1 MSHIQELR
9 DLMSR
14 LGADAVIIPG
24 TDPHHSEYM
33 ADHWKFR
40 EWLTGFTGSNGTAVV
55 TQTKALLWTDSRYFL
70 QAELELA
77 GSGIELMK
85 ENVAGEPTIEEWL
98 AANLHDEDTVA
109 IDGRLFSI
117 VDANRLEVFC
127 GEHGF
132 LLAPEFYVADR
143 LWTDRPPR
151 PMTTVEVHD
160 EELAGETVES
170 KIARVKEL
178 IEDQGADSM
187 LVASLDD
194 IAWLFNLRG
203 ADVARTPVTIAFAY
217 LGERSN
223 DIFIDEQKLS
233 PEAKAHLKRYHV
245 GVRDYDDI
253 LRFLERR
260 NEGDVI
266 LLDPNSVSD
275 SLGQALMCGKVYAA
289 SPIAKLKSIK
299 NEAQIAGFRRAHESD
314 GVALARLIRR
324 LKSGVASGETLTE
337 VDVQTLAIKLRR
349 QADADYR
356 DESFDL
362 IAGYADHGAIVH
374 YTATPESAYTLKPEG
389 LLLIDTGG
397 QYLCGTTDVTRTI
410 ALGTTTAEQ
419 RRDYTLVLKGHLALQ
434 GAQFP
439 RGTRG
444 DQLDALARLP
454 LWKEG
459 MNFGHGTGHGVGHY
473 LSVHEGPQSIRMDH
487 NPTTLKPGMVTS
499 DEPGIYRT
507 GKHGI
512 RVENLLLTVP
522 SDIDSEFG
530 EFLHFEP
537 LTLVPYERE
546 LIDVAMLTDEERRQI
561 DLYHRM
567 VLDRLSPR
575 LDGDDLA
582 WLTEACRPL

>member
-1 MSHIQELR
+1 
-9 DLMSR
+9 MSR

-98 AANLHDEDTVA
+98 ASNLHDEDTVA

-253 LRFLERR
+253 IRFLERR

-324 LKSGVASGETLTE
+324 LKSGVASGDTLTE
-337 VDVQTLAIKLRR
+337 VDVQTLAIELRR

-374 YTATPESAYTLKPEG
+374 YNATLESAYTLKPEG

-459 MNFGHGTGHGVGHY
+459 VNFGHGTGHGVGHY

-512 RVENLLLTVP
+512 RVENLLLTVA

>member
-1 MSHIQELR
+1 
-9 DLMSR
+9 MSR

-194 IAWLFNLRG
+194 IAWLFNIRG

-253 LRFLERR
+253 IRFLERR

-337 VDVQTLAIKLRR
+337 VDVQTLAIELRR

-459 MNFGHGTGHGVGHY
+459 VNFGHGTGHGVGHY

-499 DEPGIYRT
+499 DEPGIYRA

-512 RVENLLLTVP
+512 RIENLLLTVA

-537 LTLVPYERE
+537 LTLVPYECE

>member
-1 MSHIQELR
+1 
-9 DLMSR
+9 MSR

-337 VDVQTLAIKLRR
+337 VDVQTLAIELRR

-419 RRDYTLVLKGHLALQ
+419 RRDYMLVLKGHLALQ

-459 MNFGHGTGHGVGHY
+459 VNFGHGTGHGVGHY

-499 DEPGIYRT
+499 DEPGIYRA

-512 RVENLLLTVP
+512 RIENLLLTVP

-582 WLTEACRPL
+582 WLTDACRPL

>member
-1 MSHIQELR
+1 
-9 DLMSR
+9 MSR

>member
-1 MSHIQELR
+1 
-9 DLMSR
+9 MSR
-14 LGADAVIIPG
+14 FGADAVIIPG

-85 ENVAGEPTIEEWL
+85 ENVAGELTIEEWL

-253 LRFLERR
+253 IRFLERR

-337 VDVQTLAIKLRR
+337 VDVQTLAIELRR

-459 MNFGHGTGHGVGHY
+459 VNFGHGTGHGVGHY

-512 RVENLLLTVP
+512 RIENLLLTVP

-546 LIDVAMLTDEERRQI
+546 LIDTAMLTDEERRQI

>member
-1 MSHIQELR
+1 
-9 DLMSR
+9 MSR

-203 ADVARTPVTIAFAY
+203 SDVARTPVTIAFAY

-337 VDVQTLAIKLRR
+337 VDVQTLAIELRR

-459 MNFGHGTGHGVGHY
+459 VNFGHGTGHGVGHY

-512 RVENLLLTVP
+512 RVENLLLTVA

-546 LIDVAMLTDEERRQI
+546 LIDTAMLTDEERRQI

>member
-1 MSHIQELR
+1 
-9 DLMSR
+9 MSR

-253 LRFLERR
+253 IRFLERR

-337 VDVQTLAIKLRR
+337 VDVQTLAIELRR

-374 YTATPESAYTLKPEG
+374 YNATPESAYTLKPEG

-459 MNFGHGTGHGVGHY
+459 VNFGHGTGHGVGHY

-512 RVENLLLTVP
+512 RVENLLLTVA

-575 LDGDDLA
+575 LDGDDLV

>member
-1 MSHIQELR
+1 
-9 DLMSR
+9 MSR

-253 LRFLERR
+253 IRFLERR

-337 VDVQTLAIKLRR
+337 VDVQTLAIELRR

-499 DEPGIYRT
+499 DEPGIYRA

-522 SDIDSEFG
+522 SEIDSEFG

>member
-1 MSHIQELR
+1 
-9 DLMSR
+9 MSR

-40 EWLTGFTGSNGTAVV
+40 EWLTGFIGSNGTAVV

-253 LRFLERR
+253 IRFLERR

-337 VDVQTLAIKLRR
+337 VDVQTLAIELRR

-459 MNFGHGTGHGVGHY
+459 VNFGHGTGHGVGHY

-512 RVENLLLTVP
+512 RIENLLLTVA

-546 LIDVAMLTDEERRQI
+546 LIDTAMLTDEERRQI

-582 WLTEACRPL
+582 WLNEACRPL

>member
-1 MSHIQELR
+1 
-9 DLMSR
+9 
-14 LGADAVIIPG
+14 
-24 TDPHHSEYM
+24 
-33 ADHWKFR
+33 
-40 EWLTGFTGSNGTAVV
+40 
-55 TQTKALLWTDSRYFL
+55 
-70 QAELELA
+70 
-77 GSGIELMK
+77 
-85 ENVAGEPTIEEWL
+85 
-98 AANLHDEDTVA
+98 
-109 IDGRLFSI
+109 
-117 VDANRLEVFC
+117 
-127 GEHGF
+127 
-132 LLAPEFYVADR
+132 
-143 LWTDRPPR
+143 
-151 PMTTVEVHD
+151 MT
-160 EELAGETVES
+160 
-170 KIARVKEL
+170 
-178 IEDQGADSM
+178 
-187 LVASLDD
+187 
-194 IAWLFNLRG
+194 
-203 ADVARTPVTIAFAY
+203 
-217 LGERSN
+217 
-223 DIFIDEQKLS
+223 
-233 PEAKAHLKRYHV
+233 

-337 VDVQTLAIKLRR
+337 VDVQTLAIELRR

-374 YTATPESAYTLKPEG
+374 YNATPESAYTLKPEG

-459 MNFGHGTGHGVGHY
+459 VNFGHGTGHGVGHY

-512 RVENLLLTVP
+512 RVENLLLTVA

-546 LIDVAMLTDEERRQI
+546 LIDTAMLTDEERRQI

>member
-1 MSHIQELR
+1 
-9 DLMSR
+9 MSR

-203 ADVARTPVTIAFAY
+203 SDVARTPVTIAFAY

-253 LRFLERR
+253 IRFLERR

-299 NEAQIAGFRRAHESD
+299 NEAEIAGFRRAHESD

-337 VDVQTLAIKLRR
+337 VDVQTLAIELRR

-374 YTATPESAYTLKPEG
+374 YNATPESAYTLKPEG

-459 MNFGHGTGHGVGHY
+459 VNFGHGTGHGVGHY

-512 RVENLLLTVP
+512 RIENLLLTVA

>member
-1 MSHIQELR
+1 
-9 DLMSR
+9 MSR

-233 PEAKAHLKRYHV
+233 SEAKAHLKRYHV

-253 LRFLERR
+253 IRFLERR

-337 VDVQTLAIKLRR
+337 VDVQTLAIELRR

-374 YTATPESAYTLKPEG
+374 YTATPESAYTLKSEG

-459 MNFGHGTGHGVGHY
+459 VNFGHGTGHGVGHY

-499 DEPGIYRT
+499 DEPGIYRA

-512 RVENLLLTVP
+512 RIENLLLTVP

>member
-1 MSHIQELR
+1 
-9 DLMSR
+9 MSR

-253 LRFLERR
+253 IRFLERR
-260 NEGDVI
+260 NDGDVI

-337 VDVQTLAIKLRR
+337 VDVQTLAIELRR

-499 DEPGIYRT
+499 DEPGIYRA

-512 RVENLLLTVP
+512 RVENLLLTVA